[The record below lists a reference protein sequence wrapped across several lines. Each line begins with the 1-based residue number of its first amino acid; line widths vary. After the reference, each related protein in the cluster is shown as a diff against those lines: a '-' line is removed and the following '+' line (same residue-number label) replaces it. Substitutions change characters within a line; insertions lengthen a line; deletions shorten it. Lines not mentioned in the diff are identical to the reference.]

1 MVAGRSENYWITAA
15 LRKLL
20 ASACAASEK
29 RMSGRAYGWTRA
41 ANIGMAESS
50 RFCGGMILWGSGGT
64 LSHGWEFGEA
74 EHILRNKI

>member
-29 RMSGRAYGWTRA
+29 RMSGRAYGWTPVGPAAEVGGDLKGFCCILLGIARA
-41 ANIGMAESS
+41 ARGISTGKESGRMVFTS
-50 RFCGGMILWGSGGT
+50 
-64 LSHGWEFGEA
+64 
-74 EHILRNKI
+74 